1 MITIY
6 GGLENEA
13 KLKVK
18 IEVKVNNEEFTAI
31 CVRTLRNEVQ
41 R

>member
-1 MITIY
+1 MVGI
-6 GGLENEA
+6 GGYQYLL

>member
-1 MITIY
+1 MVSKTEI
-6 GGLENEA
+6 
-13 KLKVK
+13 K

-31 CVRTLRNEVQ
+31 CVRTLRNAVQ